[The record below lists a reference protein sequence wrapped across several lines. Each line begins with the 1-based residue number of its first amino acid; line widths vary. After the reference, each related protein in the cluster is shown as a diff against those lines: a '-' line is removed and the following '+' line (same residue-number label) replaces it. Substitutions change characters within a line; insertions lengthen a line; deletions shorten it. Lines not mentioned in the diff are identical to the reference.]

1 MTARVVAIARAF
13 AALAFLFPA
22 CAALLF
28 LFTPSVASAD
38 DIKVVSSV
46 GIKAVVEALAPQFE
60 KATKHKVTV
69 VFDLSANVKKKID
82 SGEPFDVAILT
93 PPMIDDLVAKGT
105 VVPASRTVVARVGL
119 GLMTKAG
126 AKKLDVSTV
135 DAFKKTLLDA
145 KAITLVPAGASGVAF
160 LATVKK
166 LGIADPI
173 KTKTAASGDEVNA
186 NITSGAADIAI
197 LPVSEIL
204 PVKGAQLG
212 GMFPAD
218 VQTFVVMTAAVSAK
232 GKGSAAQEFVAF
244 LMKPGND
251 AVIREKGMER

>member
-1 MTARVVAIARAF
+1 MRVRLAAIAG
-13 AALAFLFPA
+13 A
-22 CAALLF
+22 CAAFAILL
-28 LFTPSVASAD
+28 PASVASAD

-69 VFDLSANVKKKID
+69 VFDLSATVKKKID

-166 LGIADPI
+166 LGIADTI

-186 NITSGAADIAI
+186 NIASGAADIAI

-218 VQTFVVMTAAVSAK
+218 VQTFVVMTAGVGAK
-232 GKGSAAQEFVAF
+232 AKGSAAQEFVAF

>member
-1 MTARVVAIARAF
+1 MRVRLVSIARAC

-22 CAALLF
+22 CTALVF
-28 LFTPSVASAD
+28 LFPTVASAD
-38 DIKVVSSV
+38 EIKVVSSV

-60 KATKHKVTV
+60 KATKHKVTT

-82 SGEPFDVAILT
+82 SGEAFDVAILT
-93 PPMIDDLVAKGT
+93 PPMIDDLIAKGT

-119 GLMTKAG
+119 GLMNKSG

-135 DAFKKTLLDA
+135 DAFKKTLLSA
-145 KAITLVPAGASGVAF
+145 KSITFVPAGASGVAF

-166 LGIADPI
+166 LGIADTI

-186 NITSGAADIAI
+186 NVTSGAADIAI

-212 GMFPAD
+212 GVFPAD
-218 VQTFVVMTAAVSAK
+218 VQTFVVMTAGVSAK
-232 GKGSAAQEFVAF
+232 AKGTVAQEFVAF
-244 LMKPGND
+244 LLKPGND
-251 AVIREKGMER
+251 AVVRAKGMERP